1 MTPQQRDAEFLRRNH
16 STMTLEEVERYAFL
30 AGAKALHET
39 AVRAIDAEDYAVEM
53 RQQSMALGFAE

>member
-16 STMTLEEVERYAFL
+16 STVERYAFL